1 VVSIADTVVDEKA
14 RRAYFTVTLDR
25 RSTSAVSLNYQTAL
39 ATATILDDQ
48 GSPLGQPV
56 VSVAAGRAYVTF
68 TLDRPSTSVVS
79 LTYQTVD
86 GSGVAGSDYR
96 GLGVQTLAFA
106 PGDRAKTVAVNIIDD
121 TRPESGESL
130 QLFLSNP
137 VGAQLGTTLAFA
149 SISDDDSRFDSAYYV
164 ERNPDVAAAKIDPRT
179 HYLSS
184 GWAEG
189 RDPNANVD
197 LASVN
202 GLDYIASY
210 GDLMGAFGPNKAAGY
225 RHFAT
230 AGMFEGRYTTF
241 DGLEYIAS
249 YQDLMNVLGANADAG
264 ASHYIQTGRAQGRTI
279 TFNGLEYI
287 SRGSINAFHG
297 QVAANPNPDLGT
309 SHYLQAGYFE
319 NRAADQLDAG
329 PYLAN
334 YADLRSVFGTNTDAA
349 TVHFITAG
357 YFEGRTDGALV

>member
-1 VVSIADTVVDEKA
+1 M
-14 RRAYFTVTLDR
+14 
-25 RSTSAVSLNYQTAL
+25 
-39 ATATILDDQ
+39 
-48 GSPLGQPV
+48 
-56 VSVAAGRAYVTF
+56 
-68 TLDRPSTSVVS
+68 
-79 LTYQTVD
+79 
-86 GSGVAGSDYR
+86 
-96 GLGVQTLAFA
+96 QTLAFA

-149 SISDDDSRFDSAYYV
+149 SMSDDDSRFDSAYYV

-279 TFNGLEYI
+279 TFNGLEYVASHADPSTPSMAKWRRTPTRI
-287 SRGSINAFHG
+287 SGHPTTFRRATSRTGLRTSSMRVNTWPITRTFARSSVRIPTRRLFTSSRPGTSRGG
-297 QVAANPNPDLGT
+297 Q
-309 SHYLQAGYFE
+309 
-319 NRAADQLDAG
+319 
-329 PYLAN
+329 
-334 YADLRSVFGTNTDAA
+334 
-349 TVHFITAG
+349 TARW
-357 YFEGRTDGALV
+357 FEGRARLWRRRLALGAPIRGDAA